1 MPNYCYIVDEF
12 VSGTSTG
19 AVEGIYFVGAGAGV
33 TVENGSTVTLV
44 AKYDVAGAL
53 TNISDMNEVTFA
65 TAAEATAKF
74 NDPHSPVLSGVA
86 AGNTTATVTVT
97 NSVTKATY
105 TDTIPVTV
113 T

>member
-33 TVENGSTVTLV
+33 SVTNGETITLV
-44 AKYDVAGAL
+44 AKYDVAGSL
-53 TNISDMNEVTFA
+53 TNISDMSEVTFSTGA
-65 TAAEATAKF
+65 DSTAKF
-74 NDPHSPVLSGVA
+74 EGAHSPVLSGVA
-86 AGNTTATVTVT
+86 AGTTTATVSVT
-97 NSVTKATY
+97 NSVTGVTY